1 MPDRNG
7 YIGRAPSDS
16 SVTIARQ
23 INQPTSTTSTFVFN
37 SGYDVGYLDVYVNG
51 TKLINVIEYAATDTQ
66 NITLTTAVG
75 NGDKVEFVAYKAF
88 NLANIVSSTLT
99 NLTVNGDITSQNINS
114 SGIVTA
120 TSFAGALIGNVT
132 GTLTGNATGLTG
144 IPNISC
150 ATGAFSGAVTLE
162 DNLDM
167 QDNDKILLGS
177 GDDIEIFHNGTDGR
191 ITNSDGSFFIGAD
204 RCKLTNAAVTEV
216 FVDCI
221 ANGRVDLFY
230 DANVKLTTK
239 SDGVDITGELQC
251 DTLDVDGNGDISG
264 FLTIHGGA
272 QVNNDF
278 TFDGATAGRDIRF
291 DRSEDALEFEDSA
304 KAMFGTGQDLQ
315 IFHNGT
321 DSKIT
326 NTQGNLI
333 IDHSNGIIRLDPKTN
348 ENGILIRPDGAVEL
362 YYDNSKKLET
372 SATGVTVTGTLNATT
387 DVQINGKG
395 AATTG
400 KAIAMAMVF
409 G

>member
-1 MPDRNG
+1 MADRSG

-150 ATGAFSGAVTLE
+150 GTGAFSGAVTLQ
-162 DNLDM
+162 DNLDL
-167 QDNDKILLGS
+167 QDNDKILLGT
-177 GDDIEIFHNGTDGR
+177 GDDLEIYHDG
-191 ITNSDGSFFIGAD
+191 TNS
-204 RCKLTNAAVTEV
+204 
-216 FVDCI
+216 
-221 ANGRVDLFY
+221 
-230 DANVKLTTK
+230 
-239 SDGVDITGELQC
+239 
-251 DTLDVDGNGDISG
+251 LD
-264 FLTIHGGA
+264 
-272 QVNNDF
+272 
-278 TFDGATAGRDIRF
+278 
-291 DRSEDALEFEDSA
+291 
-304 KAMFGTGQDLQ
+304 K
-315 IFHNGT
+315 
-321 DSKIT
+321 
-326 NTQGNLI
+326 
-333 IDHSNGIIRLDPKTN
+333 
-348 ENGILIRPDGAVEL
+348 
-362 YYDNSKKLET
+362 
-372 SATGVTVTGTLNATT
+372 
-387 DVQINGKG
+387 
-395 AATTG
+395 
-400 KAIAMAMVF
+400 
-409 G
+409 